1 MVRNSGYGTTLVMV
15 VLLLGFGTM
24 LIPWRV
30 AAQLEGQEGE
40 GGSVRT
46 PERAQ
51 EGGVQITEPPV
62 PPETDVTVERDYWAE
77 LHAAA
82 HSCFDGADFR
92 VDLSGGMA
100 ARTLGDQA
108 QTGPFGEVK
117 LTVPLYSRGDRQ
129 KRKQN
134 RGVFLEHAAG
144 IIGELRA
151 AQAKIR
157 VKREKATVLKSVM
170 LQGGL
175 SGIEAHF
182 RTKEEIVSLDAV
194 IGAAEMKLE
203 GFIKSCLGG

>member
-1 MVRNSGYGTTLVMV
+1 MNLVFVMIV
-15 VLLLGFGTM
+15 WVCVALM
-24 LIPWRV
+24 PWR
-30 AAQLEGQEGE
+30 AFAQEEIQDV
-40 GGSVRT
+40 SVRT
-46 PERAQ
+46 PEQ
-51 EGGVQITEPPV
+51 TQGEEVQITESTV
-62 PPETDVTVERDYWAE
+62 PDETDVTVPERDWWAE

-92 VDLSGGMA
+92 VELSGGMA

-182 RTKEEIVSLDAV
+182 RTKEEIASLDAV